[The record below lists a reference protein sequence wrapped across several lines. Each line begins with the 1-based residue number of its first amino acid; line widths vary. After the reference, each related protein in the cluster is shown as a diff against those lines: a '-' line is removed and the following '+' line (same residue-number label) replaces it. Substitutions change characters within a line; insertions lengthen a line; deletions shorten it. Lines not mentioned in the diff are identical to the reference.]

1 MAEEFR
7 LRHLDSASALPAE
20 VWNRFFP
27 ADYPFTRHEFLAAL
41 ETHGCATATTGWT
54 PCHAVMED
62 ASGDLAGLAPLYLK
76 AHSYGEFVFD
86 FSWAEASQRIGRR
99 YYPKLLN
106 AVPFTPATGP
116 RLGARD
122 ELARGALAA
131 ALPQVA
137 RGNKLSSAH
146 ALFLAPDDLQA
157 LRGAGCLERNDVQ
170 FHWRNHGYEDF
181 AGFVA
186 RLSSDKRKKLL
197 RERRRVAEAGL
208 RFEVRSGEEL
218 DTAAWER
225 VYALYANTYGERGQ
239 DPYLSLEFFL
249 DYGQAAGTP
258 VRLVLAYEGQRLVA
272 VAITVLGGDTLYG
285 RHWGAA
291 ERYHSL
297 HFETCYSQ
305 GIDWCIRQGL
315 ACFDAGA
322 QGEHKLARGFEPVT
336 TRSAHW
342 LAEPRLH
349 QAVANA
355 LARERAWVEA
365 RGEALA
371 EHSPYRRGD
380 GAAALPLELDAE
392 HG

>member
-1 MAEEFR
+1 MAEEYR

-27 ADYPFTRHEFLAAL
+27 ADYPFTRHAFLDAL
-41 ETHGCATATTGWT
+41 ETHGCATPDTGWT
-54 PCHAVMED
+54 PCHAVLED
-62 ASGDLAGLAPLYLK
+62 AAGEIAGIAPLYLK

-86 FSWAEASQRIGRR
+86 FSWAEACQRIGRR
-99 YYPKLLN
+99 YYPKLLA
-106 AVPFTPATGP
+106 AVPFTPASGP

-122 ELARGALAA
+122 EAARQALAA

-146 ALFLAPDDLQA
+146 ALFLREDDLRA
-157 LRGAGCLERNDVQ
+157 LGAAGCLERNDVQ
-170 FHWRNHGYEDF
+170 FHWRNHGYADF

-197 RERRRVAEAGL
+197 RERRRMAEAGL

-225 VYALYANTYGERGQ
+225 VYALYANTYEERGQ
-239 DPYLSLEFFL
+239 APYLSQEFFL

-272 VAITVLGGDTLYG
+272 VAITILGGDTLYG

-297 HFETCYSQ
+297 HFETCYYQ
-305 GIDWCIRQGL
+305 GIEWCIAQGIQT
-315 ACFDAGA
+315 FDAGA
-322 QGEHKLARGFEPVT
+322 QGEHKLARGFTPVT

-349 QAVANA
+349 HAVAKA
-355 LARERAWVEA
+355 LARERAWVGE

-371 EHSPYRRGD
+371 EHSPYRRAD
-380 GAAALPLELDAE
+380 GSTELPLELDAE